1 MRRVVGL
8 TLTGLG
14 AFFVASALLLRFY
27 LPGQVLKFPLNQYI
41 VYTLTGNDLSYFSLA
56 QVKELSG
63 VSMRATT
70 TVKGVVD
77 AGSSSTAVWDEF
89 TALEDVT
96 NHQPVEYTFQRSAFD
111 RRTGVVVNCCGAA
124 IGSNKKV
131 HQSGQGFVWPIGT
144 QRKTYQVFDP
154 VLLKAMPFRYAGTGT
169 IAGMTAYKFV
179 EQVSNQRFSQQTLP
193 RSLAGLK
200 GQGSVTLPEY
210 YTATNTYWIDP
221 VTGTVLAVTKNG
233 RAALEDSTGATR
245 LVVLQG
251 QVATTPQSN
260 QGAVNVASSGQTKI
274 SLVQDIGPLVFV
286 LIGIGLVVLG
296 IILVARPRAK
306 EEPAHDKDPVGSAA

>member
-27 LPGQVLKFPLNQYI
+27 LPGQVLKFPLNEYI
-41 VYTLTGNDLSYFSLA
+41 VYTATGNNFSYFSLA

-63 VSMRATT
+63 VSMRGINTIR
-70 TVKGVVD
+70 GVVD

-89 TALEDVT
+89 AALEDVT

-111 RRTGVVVNCCGAA
+111 RRTGVVVNCCGGA
-124 IGSNKKV
+124 IGSNTKV
-131 HQSGQGFVWPIGT
+131 RQSGQGFVWPIGT
-144 QRKTYQVFDP
+144 QQKTYQVFDP
-154 VLLKAMPFRYAGTGT
+154 VLLRAMPFRYAGTAT
-169 IAGMTAYKFV
+169 IAGMAAYKFV
-179 EQVSNQRFSQQTLP
+179 EHVSNQRFSQQTLP

-221 VTGTVLAVTKNG
+221 VTGVVLAVTKDS

-245 LVVLQG
+245 LIVLQG
-251 QVATTPQSN
+251 KLTTTPQSN
-260 QGAVNVASSGQTKI
+260 QGAVNTASSGQSKI
-274 SLVQDIGPLVFV
+274 NLVQNIGPLVLV
-286 LIGIGLVVLG
+286 IIGIGLVVLG
-296 IILVARPRAK
+296 IVLIARQRD
-306 EEPAHDKDPVGSAA
+306 EDEPAYDQDPVGSEA